1 MNLESKKLIINK
13 SAKEIY
19 NFLTE
24 VKNFKKLMPKG
35 VNKFEVLNNNEFI
48 FGLSG
53 MPEITLVKKLE
64 IPPKKIVFGSSAEK
78 LDFSL
83 EVSIKSLD
91 SNKSEAQLKF
101 YSKFNQMMAMM
112 VKGPISKFIEN
123 LVINIPK
130 SI

>member
-91 SNKSEAQLKF
+91 SNKSEAQLNF